1 MDTERTIKNLEKN
14 GFAVRY
20 FETAEAAAE
29 YLLSQLHGR
38 TVGIGGSVT
47 IGQLFWRR
55 RTAAAILPMPWP
67 FVRPSWPL
75 MCSVAACL

>member
-14 GFAVRY
+14 GFTVRY

-47 IGQLFWRR
+47 IGQLALYDR
-55 RTAAAILPMPWP
+55 L
-67 FVRPSWPL
+67 
-75 MCSVAACL
+75 CL